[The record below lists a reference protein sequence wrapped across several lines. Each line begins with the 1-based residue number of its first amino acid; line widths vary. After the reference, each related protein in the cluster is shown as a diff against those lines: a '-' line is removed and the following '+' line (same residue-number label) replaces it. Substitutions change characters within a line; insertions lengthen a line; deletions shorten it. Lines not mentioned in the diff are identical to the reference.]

1 MMNCRFWLW
10 VLGLV
15 TAVVLSGCARQGTND
30 VFTGLTTE
38 FKTAEPSLKTKVES
52 AVAAFKTNNYVG
64 AIVALQEV
72 TATSAL
78 TRPQQKAVEDMLQL
92 VTSRLYEGVEKGDT
106 NAIQARDA
114 LQQLRRRN
122 R

>member
-1 MMNCRFWLW
+1 MTSGTWTW
-10 VLGLV
+10 VCGAAILLV
-15 TAVVLSGCARQGTND
+15 VNGCSRPGPHDA
-30 VFTGLTTE
+30 FSGLTRE
-38 FKTAEPSLKTKVES
+38 FQAAEPPLKAKVES
-52 AVAAFKTNNYVG
+52 SIAAFKTNNYVG

-78 TRPQQKAVEDMLQL
+78 TRNQQKAVEDMLQL
-92 VTSRLYEGVEKGDT
+92 VTARLYEGVEKGDT

-114 LQQLRRRN
+114 LQQLRRRS